1 MAERD
6 PAGLVDYALGGEVEK
21 PLPVRLD
28 AIEALGSV
36 EDASLVENA
45 IIGLLRHP
53 MASFRQAAVAAASC
67 HMTEA
72 LVEEITKVAEVDG
85 SLWVREDARAVLNTE
100 RKNIR

>member
-1 MAERD
+1 
-6 PAGLVDYALGGEVEK
+6 
-21 PLPVRLD
+21 
-28 AIEALGSV
+28 
-36 EDASLVENA
+36 
-45 IIGLLRHP
+45 
-53 MASFRQAAVAAASC
+53 VAAASC